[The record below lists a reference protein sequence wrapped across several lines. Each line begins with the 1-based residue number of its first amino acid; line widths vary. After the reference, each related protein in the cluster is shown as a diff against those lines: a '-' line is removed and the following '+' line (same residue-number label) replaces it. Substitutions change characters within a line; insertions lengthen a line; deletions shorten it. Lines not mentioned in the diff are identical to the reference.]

1 MFIEIDPSSGFCF
14 GVVKAIEAAELEL
27 QENGILY
34 CLGDIV
40 HNNMEM
46 ERLQNKG
53 MISIDRNGLNNIKS
67 NKIFIRAHGEPPHT
81 YQKAK
86 EADLTIIDA
95 TCPVVLKLQKRIKE
109 SWKSLKTV
117 NGQVL
122 IYGKK
127 GHAEV
132 IGLRGQTNNE
142 ALIIESLDDVSK
154 IDLNRPTHL
163 YAQTTKSIDGFKKL
177 VDYLSENINTEVE
190 FKSFDTI
197 CRQVANR
204 LPKMTLFAQKHDMI
218 IFVGGEKS
226 SNAQML
232 FKKCKETNAQSYFIS
247 KKDQLNP
254 EWFSE
259 LTKSVGICGATS
271 TPPWLMQQVAEQ
283 IRIMTKDK

>member
-1 MFIEIDPSSGFCF
+1 MFIEIDSSSGFCF

-46 ERLQNKG
+46 ERLQSKG

-67 NKIFIRAHGEPPHT
+67 NKIFIRAHGEPPQT

-109 SWKSLKTV
+109 SWKSLKSV

-132 IGLRGQTNNE
+132 IGLRGQTNNK

-154 IDLNRPTHL
+154 IDLNKPTHL

-177 VDYLSENINTEVE
+177 VDYLSKNISTEVE

-204 LPKMTLFAQKHDMI
+204 LPKMTLFAKKHDMI

-247 KKDQLNP
+247 NKNQLNP
-254 EWFSE
+254 DWFVE
-259 LTKSVGICGATS
+259 LPKSVGICGATS